1 MISAV
6 ECREHAIECRQ
17 MSERAP
23 NLRVRDIL
31 IDMARAWE
39 RLALETE
46 HNAPATSK
54 DVCAIDFDGSCRP
67 GRRRRPTGHVAAAP
81 ISPVIRVRS
90 HDAA

>member
-6 ECREHAIECRQ
+6 ECREHTAEYRE

-23 NLRVRDIL
+23 SLRVRDML

-46 HNAPATSK
+46 HTAPTTPNL
-54 DVCAIDFDGSCRP
+54 VLRHQF
-67 GRRRRPTGHVAAAP
+67 RREL
-81 ISPVIRVRS
+81 
-90 HDAA
+90 